1 MDDTTKLS
9 PKLLW
14 ELLSALKESKKDPPA
29 DPDAFLRTHLT
40 EEQARAAQQVLRDP
54 QRLQTL
60 LQHPQIR
67 TLLQKLQTGTAA
79 DGTDGV

>member
-29 DPDAFLRTHLT
+29 DPDAFLRAHLT
-40 EEQARAAQQVLRDP
+40 EAQTRAAQQVLHDP
-54 QRLQTL
+54 QKLQSL
-60 LQHPQIR
+60 LQHPQVR
-67 TLLQKLQTGTAA
+67 ALLQKLQAETNA
-79 DGTDGV
+79 DGTAGV